1 MARHSR
7 AAGSL
12 THRDKHVLSRSSA
25 KWTKEKHRRIIGI
38 EHIEACP
45 VIVRQPLRDDLDDE
59 ILQNRKVAREF
70 GMCIYFRKNLV
81 KGILRGVLGHASI
94 VRFTGC

>member
-1 MARHSR
+1 MDQGEASPDHWDR
-7 AAGSL
+7 AYRSL
-12 THRDKHVLSRSSA
+12 SSYSTA
-25 KWTKEKHRRIIGI
+25 
-38 EHIEACP
+38 
-45 VIVRQPLRDDLDDE
+45 PLRDDLNDE
-59 ILQNRKVAREF
+59 ILQNRKVAHEF